1 MANTLRGTYADLG
14 PLRVY
19 YEVHGPSRDDAP
31 PVLLLH
37 GGDPTI
43 ETSFGAILPLLART
57 RRAIAF
63 ERQGHGHTADVPGRP
78 TSFADS
84 ARDAAALLDR
94 LGVDRVDVVGYSNGG
109 HVAIQL
115 ALDHPARVDRLV
127 VISAMASRDGAAPEF
142 WAFFDHPSIEAMP
155 RDIRDAYLASA
166 PRPEDLPRY
175 FAASVNRM
183 RDFRGWSADELR
195 SIRAPTLLLLGDRDI
210 VTPQHAVWL
219 YRLLPD
225 ARLCIVPDTDHAAIV
240 RRTDVVLPAVDS
252 FLSRE

>member
-1 MANTLRGTYADLG
+1 MVNTQRGAYADLG
-14 PLRVY
+14 PLHLY
-19 YEVHGPSRDDAP
+19 YEVHGTSRGDAP

-63 ERQGHGHTADVPGRP
+63 ERQGHGRTADVPGRP

-84 ARDAAALLDR
+84 ARDAAALLDF

-109 HVAIQL
+109 HVALQL

-127 VISAMASRDGAAPEF
+127 VVSAMASRDGADPEF

-155 RDIRDAYLASA
+155 PEIREAYLAVA
-166 PRPEDLPRY
+166 PRPEDLPAY

-183 RDFRGWSADELR
+183 RDFRGWTPEQLR

-210 VTPQHAVWL
+210 VRPEHAVSM
-219 YRLLPD
+219 YRLFPD
-225 ARLCIVPDTDHAAIV
+225 ARLCVVPETDHAAIV
-240 RRTDVVLPAVDS
+240 RRTDVVLPVVES
-252 FLSRE
+252 FLARP